1 MKRLLG
7 KNATVFWGSIIF
19 TGIFSIWAVARPIG
33 MTSTL
38 WHWLGL
44 YNQTFSWFTM
54 PMPIILLFICLYLAF
69 GKFGHVKLGRPEDK
83 PELSTFAWIGTLFTA
98 GIGIGIVNFG
108 VAEPLVHYLQSPQ
121 GIAAAGTS
129 PAQAAENGFKY
140 SMFIWGLPAW
150 AIYTMAGLVIGY
162 FAYYKGA
169 KFLPGTPIEN
179 GFSDKKWGHSVAM
192 ITSITA
198 AGAASLTIAAHI
210 AIGIFQMQNAFTAIT
225 GQKFEQL
232 SDSLILL
239 VIMFVIYTGAAVL
252 PIQKGMG
259 RLGEINT
266 IVAIGLMI
274 FVFLLSDAPMIMRL
288 VTENIR
294 HAFLD
299 VVPVAFTTFPF
310 QDQTWFDS
318 WPNTITIWWVS
329 WTPFLGIF
337 IARISK
343 GRTIRQIVTMSILVP
358 TFFLIIWFS
367 VFAGNGFWDA
377 FFGDGKILK
386 FIAENPEN
394 VYLSF
399 IMVLQQLPGFSITGI
414 VFLLLVVIFLA
425 TATTSSMISI
435 SIMTSNGPENA
446 PRNRTILW
454 SIITTMIAFANIVT
468 GTLDGI
474 KAVGVII
481 GIPFM
486 FFIFLS
492 ISGMYRQM
500 QADYKAGLITRPRR
514 QDQ

>member
-1 MKRLLG
+1 
-7 KNATVFWGSIIF
+7 
-19 TGIFSIWAVARPIG
+19 
-33 MTSTL
+33 
-38 WHWLGL
+38 
-44 YNQTFSWFTM
+44 
-54 PMPIILLFICLYLAF
+54 
-69 GKFGHVKLGRPEDK
+69 
-83 PELSTFAWIGTLFTA
+83 
-98 GIGIGIVNFG
+98 
-108 VAEPLVHYLQSPQ
+108 
-121 GIAAAGTS
+121 
-129 PAQAAENGFKY
+129 
-140 SMFIWGLPAW
+140 
-150 AIYTMAGLVIGY
+150 
-162 FAYYKGA
+162 
-169 KFLPGTPIEN
+169 
-179 GFSDKKWGHSVAM
+179 
-192 ITSITA
+192 
-198 AGAASLTIAAHI
+198 
-210 AIGIFQMQNAFTAIT
+210 
-225 GQKFEQL
+225 
-232 SDSLILL
+232 
-239 VIMFVIYTGAAVL
+239 
-252 PIQKGMG
+252 
-259 RLGEINT
+259 
-266 IVAIGLMI
+266 
-274 FVFLLSDAPMIMRL
+274 
-288 VTENIR
+288 
-294 HAFLD
+294 
-299 VVPVAFTTFPF
+299 
-310 QDQTWFDS
+310 
-318 WPNTITIWWVS
+318 
-329 WTPFLGIF
+329 
-337 IARISK
+337 
-343 GRTIRQIVTMSILVP
+343 MSILVP

-486 FFIFLS
+486 FFIFFLS

>member
-1 MKRLLG
+1 MKTLLG
-7 KNATVFWGSIIF
+7 KGATVFWGSIIF
-19 TGIFSIWAVARPIG
+19 TGIFSIWAVVEPKS
-33 MTSTL
+33 MTATL
-38 WHWLGL
+38 WSWLGL

-54 PMPIILLFICLYLAF
+54 PMPIILLFICLYLAL
-69 GKFGHVKLGRPEDK
+69 GKFGKVKLGKPEDK

-108 VAEPLVHYLQSPQ
+108 VAEPMVHYLQSPQ
-121 GIAAAGTS
+121 GIAAAGTN
-129 PAQAAENGFKY
+129 PALAAENGFKY

-150 AIYTMAGLVIGY
+150 SIYTIAGLVIGY

-169 KFLPGTPIEN
+169 KFLPGTPIEK
-179 GFSDKKWGHSVAM
+179 GFSDKKWGSSVATV
-192 ITSITA
+192 TSIIA

-210 AIGIFQMQNAFTAIT
+210 AIGIFQMQNAYTAIT
-225 GQKFEQL
+225 GQKFSRL
-232 SDSLILL
+232 SDSLVLL
-239 VIMFVIYTGAAVL
+239 LIMFIIYTIAAIL

-266 IVAIGLMI
+266 IVAVVLMI
-274 FVFLLSDAPMIMRL
+274 FVFALSDAPMIMRL

-299 VVPVAFTTFPF
+299 VIPVGFTTFPF
-310 QDQTWFDS
+310 QDQAWFDS
-318 WPNTITIWWVS
+318 WPNTIMIWWIS

-343 GRTIRQIVTMSILVP
+343 GRTIRQIVFMSILVP

-367 VFAGNGFWDA
+367 VFAGNGFWNA
-377 FFGDGKILK
+377 FFGDGKIIH
-386 FIAENPEN
+386 FIANNPEN

-399 IMVLQQLPGFSITGI
+399 IMVLQELPGFQITGI
-414 VFLLLVVIFLA
+414 VFLFLVVIFLA

-486 FFIFLS
+486 FFVFLS

-500 QADYKAGLITRPRR
+500 QADYKRGDITKE
-514 QDQ
+514 